1 MREKLI
7 HKFMAI
13 LTVFAVWSAFS
24 MITFAM
30 PSGVTG
36 IITTVGNVTV
46 NGQPVVSGGT
56 IVSGSTIE
64 TSSGSTAIVTINKVG
79 KVELAPETSLTLRF
93 TESSLVGIVNSGKV
107 TVFNAAGIATT
118 FTTKDATMIADSG
131 QANNF
136 IIEVEC
142 SHTHVDTIAGLV
154 TMRTGTTDRQ
164 VAAGMEAVVGDMQN
178 PDCKPCFRPGP
189 AIPTPIAGI
198 GSGVLG
204 AILTGIAGAVITG
217 IIVGT
222 QGTDVTPGGTTIVTS
237 PVR

>member
-1 MREKLI
+1 MGKKLI
-7 HKFMAI
+7 HKLMAI
-13 LTVFAVWSAFS
+13 LTAFAVWNAFS
-24 MITFAM
+24 MIIFAM
-30 PSGVTG
+30 SSDVTG
-36 IITTVGNVTV
+36 IITAAGNVTV

-93 TESSLVGIVNSGKV
+93 TESGLVGIVNSGKV
-107 TVFNAAGIATT
+107 TVFNVAGIAAT
-118 FTTKDATMIADSG
+118 FTTKDATVIADSG

-136 IIEVEC
+136 IVEVEC
-142 SHTHVDTIAGLV
+142 SHTHVDTIVGLV

-164 VAAGMEAVVGDMQN
+164 VAAGMEAVAGDMQN

-189 AIPTPIAGI
+189 AIPTPIVGV

-204 AILTGIAGAVITG
+204 AILIGIAGAVITG

-222 QGTDVTPGGTTIVTS
+222 QGTDVNPGGSTTVTS